1 MNKDHQDCNQV
12 TDFLGKAF
20 IKMPRKL
27 LNMSIHP
34 QKKKRRL
41 ALMYMALITLSFF
54 RDGIVTLGKNKH
66 VCRRGEYVGTYWEL
80 ARFTAISLGSVS
92 YYLKILEMEKL
103 IVLNAVKG
111 GTRIGICN
119 YDLFSGSESDKDS
132 GQAALTEEVGYKMA
146 AVERTIGGRSMQELD
161 RGKERGNVG

>member
-54 RDGIVTLGKNKH
+54 RDGIVTLGKINMFAA
-66 VCRRGEYVGTYWEL
+66 GENMWVLIGNWPVSRL
-80 ARFTAISLGSVS
+80 SVS
-92 YYLKILEMEKL
+92 
-103 IVLNAVKG
+103 V
-111 GTRIGICN
+111 
-119 YDLFSGSESDKDS
+119 
-132 GQAALTEEVGYKMA
+132 
-146 AVERTIGGRSMQELD
+146 RS
-161 RGKERGNVG
+161 VIT

>member
-1 MNKDHQDCNQV
+1 MNKDLQNSSQV

-27 LNMSIHP
+27 LNLSLHP
-34 QKKKRRL
+34 EKKKCQL
-41 ALMYMALITLSFF
+41 ARIYMALITLSFF
-54 RDGIVTLGKNKH
+54 RDGIVMLGKNKH
-66 VCRRGEYVGTYWEL
+66 VGTYLEL
-80 ARFTAISLGSVS
+80 ARFTAISLGSVG

-119 YDLFSGSESDKDS
+119 YDLFSGHEPEMNG
-132 GQAALTEEVGYKMA
+132 GQDASAGEAGRRMA
-146 AVERTIGGRSMQELD
+146 DVERTMGGRNMQDMNPE
-161 RGKERGNVG
+161 ERGYA